1 MISSVGRPDPIA
13 MRKLLN
19 FLARCRRERIERRA
33 QARRAAARKNARP
46 RRTIKA

>member
-19 FLARCRRERIERRA
+19 FLARCRRERIQMRA
-33 QARRAAARKNARP
+33 QVRKATARKHIRP